1 MEARAKPNHNVK
13 IFELY
18 NIPYGPNM
26 EEMES
31 VPYITYIANP
41 WVSGAALFFIS
52 NRSVG
57 KRGNTSSVVG
67 HCIL

>member
-1 MEARAKPNHNVK
+1 VEGYPALLTV
-13 IFELY
+13 
-18 NIPYGPNM
+18 M

-31 VPYITYIANP
+31 APYLTDIAKP

-52 NRSVG
+52 NRCVG
-57 KRGNTSSVVG
+57 KKGNTSSVVG